1 MRNAIIFLSALV
13 LVGALA
19 FAADEEATS
28 AITVKGSQKSSGVIT
43 IQISKDSKNFE
54 LNCNQT
60 MPSCVDLKKGTYRML
75 ELPKN
80 HGMYDCKDVRVFAES
95 AASTDDDAKLGEYC
109 LEAQ

>member
-1 MRNAIIFLSALV
+1 MRNAIIFFLALI
-13 LVGALA
+13 LVGAVA
-19 FAADEEATS
+19 FATDDASTS
-28 AITVKGSQKSSGVIT
+28 AITVKGSQKNSGVIT
-43 IQISKDSKNFE
+43 IQITKDSKAFE

-60 MPSCVDLKKGTYRML
+60 MPSCTDLKKGNYRML

-80 HGMYDCKDVRVFAES
+80 HGMYDCQDVRVFAES